1 MTQLQQL
8 QEWSAQGLA
17 GLRAEGDRICAGI
30 RAANYRHIEEF
41 RAALPEHRRPWFD
54 GLTPTEQF
62 RVSLPHLISP
72 RSDIQRD
79 YDEERRHGWAGG

>member
-8 QEWSAQGLA
+8 HEWSAQGLA
-17 GLRAEGDRICAGI
+17 AVRAEGDRICAGI
-30 RAANYRHIEEF
+30 RAANYRHIDQF
-41 RAALPEHRRPWFD
+41 RAGLPAHRRAWFD
-54 GLTPTEQF
+54 GLTTAEQF
-62 RVSLPHLISP
+62 RIALPRLTAP